1 MREKGSDLTKDI
13 ETEGRPKLLIV
24 TSALYFGGAQ
34 KVAYL
39 LASGLAGTFDVT
51 VAYCFD
57 SGRSHAYPDSVR
69 IRRLPSFPPGAG
81 QREKNRVIRAQVRA
95 LRALKRELDV
105 DAALSLGKV
114 ANWINAMSRG
124 KEKVICSERSNPKK
138 VWGKQ
143 FFLTRGILRRADF
156 VVFQSERIREM
167 YGQRVRRKSCIL
179 KNPVLR
185 PEAASEERDK
195 EIVTLGRLTPQ
206 KNHALLLGAFSRF
219 RALFP
224 EYRLKIFGD
233 GELEAETRQRIRDL
247 DLSDAV
253 TLEKNDPEVHRR
265 IRRAEIFVLSS
276 DYEGMSNALLECM
289 SMGIACIST
298 RCEGSVDMIRDGENG
313 LLVDIGNE
321 AQLAKAMETLARDP
335 DLRHRLG
342 RQAAEDMLAFDAG
355 TVVEDWGRIIR
366 RCL

>member
-124 KEKVICSERSNPKK
+124 KEKVICSERNNPAKRDPEHMQEI
-138 VWGKQ
+138 GS
-143 FFLTRGILRRADF
+143 IYEAADH
-156 VVFQSERIREM
+156 VVFQSETEREPSM
-167 YGQRVRRKSCIL
+167 FVSSFMESMTVSALSASATTVNTGVPSASFLICGMPRVAGVTIHE
-179 KNPVLR
+179 P
-185 PEAASEERDK
+185 AA
-195 EIVTLGRLTPQ
+195 
-206 KNHALLLGAFSRF
+206 A
-219 RALFP
+219 
-224 EYRLKIFGD
+224 
-233 GELEAETRQRIRDL
+233 
-247 DLSDAV
+247 
-253 TLEKNDPEVHRR
+253 
-265 IRRAEIFVLSS
+265 
-276 DYEGMSNALLECM
+276 
-289 SMGIACIST
+289 
-298 RCEGSVDMIRDGENG
+298 
-313 LLVDIGNE
+313 
-321 AQLAKAMETLARDP
+321 
-335 DLRHRLG
+335 
-342 RQAAEDMLAFDAG
+342 
-355 TVVEDWGRIIR
+355 
-366 RCL
+366 